1 MADSRLTPARS
12 DLAAAHLQGQVEAA
26 QFVAGETCSVIRGRA
41 ALRHAP
47 ADNAAQDSE
56 LLMGESVTV
65 YERKAGWA
73 WVQAKTDSYVG
84 YVRETALGP
93 AIATDARV
101 ILPLTPLLSAPD
113 VKSPLR
119 DLLPLNA
126 AVKRGASHSLFVEI
140 AGGFLHG
147 HALASLHH
155 KAPDYVAV
163 AEQFLAVPYV
173 WGGKSFEGLDCSGL
187 VQVALQAAGI
197 AAPRDTDMMEKA
209 LGQAVSA
216 ENLRRGDLVFWKG
229 HMGVMRDAQTLL
241 HANAHFMQVTSEPLA
256 VAIAR
261 ISTPVTSIKRLS

>member
-1 MADSRLTPARS
+1 MADSRLTPARA
-12 DLAAAHLQGQVEAA
+12 DLAAAHLKGQVEAA
-26 QFVAGETCSVIRGRA
+26 HFVAGETCSVIKGRA

-47 ADNAAQDSE
+47 ADNEAQDSE

-73 WVQAKTDSYVG
+73 WVQAKIDSYVG
-84 YVRETALGP
+84 YVRESALGP
-93 AIATDARV
+93 VVAADARV

-126 AVKRGASHSLFVEI
+126 AVKRGALHGLFVEV

-147 HALASLHH
+147 HALAPPHH
-155 KAPDYVAV
+155 TAADYVAV

-187 VQVALQAAGI
+187 LQIALQAAGI
-197 AAPRDTDMMEKA
+197 AAPRDTDMMEAA
-209 LGQAVSA
+209 LGRSIPQ
-216 ENLRRGDLVFWKG
+216 ENLKRGDLVFWKG
-229 HMGVMRDAQTLL
+229 HMGVMRDA
-241 HANAHFMQVTSEPLA
+241 
-256 VAIAR
+256 
-261 ISTPVTSIKRLS
+261 